1 MIQLKEILSHLE
13 ELAPKSSQEQYD
25 NAGLLVGNP
34 AWEVKGILVALDATE
49 EVVEEAIQKG
59 CNVLVVHHPIIFKGL
74 KQLTGK
80 NYVERVVLACIK
92 NDIALYAIH
101 TNLDNAKFGVNYEI
115 GKRLGLINLR
125 VLNPKSD
132 MLSKLVVFVPHVHA
146 EQVRKA
152 AFHAGAGKIGNY
164 IECHFGSEGIGT
176 FLPIDGAKPYTGEL
190 GKRSEEGELK
200 LEFLVSNHHL
210 NKVVSAVLDVHPYE
224 EVAYDIYALKNVNQD
239 EGAGMIGELKEDEQA
254 IDFLTRVKETFGCGI
269 IRHTALTDKPIRKV
283 AFCGGAGSFLLE
295 EAKRKGADIY
305 LTGDV
310 KYHEFFDADGGI
322 IFADIGHFESEQFTS
337 HLLVEELK
345 KKFTTFAVLITDVN
359 TNPINYF

>member
-1 MIQLKEILSHLE
+1 MQLKEIISYLE
-13 ELAPKSSQEQYD
+13 ELAPKSSQESYD

-34 AWEVKGILVALDATE
+34 IWEVKGILVALDATE
-49 EVVEEAIQKG
+49 EVIEEAKQKG

-101 TNLDNAKFGVNYEI
+101 TNLDNAKYGVNYEI

-125 VLNPKSD
+125 VLDPKPGV
-132 MLSKLVVFVPHVHA
+132 LSKFIVFVPNSHA
-146 EQVRKA
+146 EFVRQA
-152 AFHAGAGKIGNY
+152 AFGAGAGKIGKY
-164 IECHFGSEGIGT
+164 TECHFSAAGTGT
-176 FLPIDGAKPYTGEL
+176 FLPGDEAVPFSGTPGV
-190 GKRSEEGELK
+190 RSEEQELK
-200 LEFLVSNHHL
+200 LEFLVSNHKL
-210 NKVVSAVLDVHPYE
+210 SAVVHAVLDAHPYE

-239 EGAGMIGELKEDEQA
+239 EGAGMIGELKKEVNA
-254 IDFLTRVKETFGCGI
+254 LDFLAHVKKTFGCGV
-269 IRHTALTDKPIRKV
+269 IRHTQLLDKPIRVV
-283 AFCGGAGSFLLE
+283 AFCGGAGSFLLPQ
-295 EAKRKGADIY
+295 AKSKGADIY

-310 KYHEFFDADGGI
+310 KYHDFFDADGGI
-322 IFADIGHFESEQFTS
+322 IYADIGHFESEQFTS

-345 KKFTTFAVLITDVN
+345 KKITTFAVLITDTN